1 MRERAEATAWVVYE
15 TAATHSK
22 GPGRAV
28 CSQEEWDAMELDNPG
43 GLKLIQSG
51 ITNEGQ
57 AEALARGTAGDD
69 RRTGWPGRGR
79 AAPR

>member
-1 MRERAEATAWVVYE
+1 MWKRAEATTWVVYE
-15 TAATHSK
+15 TAATNSR

-28 CSQEEWDAMELDNPG
+28 CSQEEWDAMELAKPG

-57 AEALARGTAGDD
+57 AEALARGTAGND
-69 RRTGWPGRGR
+69 RRAGWPGRV
-79 AAPR
+79 